1 MPNNKNV
8 ELLKNIQEKVAKS
21 KSILLS
27 DFKGVNSKDLT
38 SFREDIRSKG
48 GEVFVSK
55 NTLLKIAL
63 KGMEGDEKASDS
75 LAGQTVAVVAYDDP
89 ISTIKAFFDF
99 AKKVE
104 NLKAKGG
111 FFESKFVDEKGL
123 IEISKLPSKEELI
136 GRLIGSMNSP
146 VYKFV
151 NTLNQSKSKIVYVLS
166 SISSQKN
173 NQ

>member
-48 GEVFVSK
+48 GEVVVSK

-63 KGMEGDEKASDS
+63 KEMGGEESASKTLS
-75 LAGQTVAVVAYDDP
+75 GQTVAVIAYEDS
-89 ISTIKAFFDF
+89 ISTIKAFFNF

-111 FFESKFVDEKGL
+111 FFESKFVNEKEL
-123 IEISKLPSKEELI
+123 IDISNLPTKEELI
-136 GRLIGSMNSP
+136 GRLIGSVNSP
-146 VYKFV
+146 VYKLV

-166 SISSQKN
+166 SFLSQKN
-173 NQ
+173 NK

>member
-8 ELLKNIQEKVAKS
+8 ALLKAIQEKIGKS

-27 DFKGVNSKDLT
+27 DFKGVNAQDLN
-38 SFREDIRSKG
+38 SFREDIRAKG

-63 KGMEGDEKASDS
+63 NDMEGSEKASDS
-75 LAGQTVAVVAYDDP
+75 LSGQTVAIVAYEDP
-89 ISTIKAFFDF
+89 ISTIKSFFDF
-99 AKKVE
+99 SKKVE

-111 FFESKFVDEKGL
+111 FFENKFVDEKNL

-136 GRLIGSMNSP
+136 GRLIGSLNSP
-146 VYKFV
+146 VYKLV

-166 SISSQKN
+166 SVANQKN
-173 NQ
+173 K

>member
-1 MPNNKNV
+1 MPNKKNV
-8 ELLKNIQEKVAKS
+8 ELLNSIQEKVAKS

-27 DFKGVNSKDLT
+27 DFKGVSAKDLT
-38 SFREDIRSKG
+38 SFREEIRAKG

-63 KGMEGDEKASDS
+63 EGKEGSEKASDS
-75 LAGQTVAVVAYDDP
+75 LTGQTVAVVAYSDP
-89 ISTIKAFFDF
+89 ISTIKSFFDLS
-99 AKKVE
+99 KKIE

-111 FFESKFVDEKGL
+111 FFENKFVDEKAL
-123 IEISKLPSKEELI
+123 VEISKLPSKEELI

-151 NTLNQSKSKIVYVLS
+151 NTLNQSKSKIVYVLN
-166 SISSQKN
+166 SIANQKN
-173 NQ
+173 N

>member
-8 ELLKNIQEKVAKS
+8 ELLKNVQDKVAKS
-21 KSILLS
+21 KSILFS
-27 DFKGVNSKDLT
+27 DFKGVSARDLT
-38 SFREDIRSKG
+38 SFREDIKSKG

-63 KGMEGDEKASDS
+63 KDMEGNEKASES
-75 LAGQTVAVVAYDDP
+75 LTGQTIAVVAYEDP
-89 ISTIKAFFDF
+89 ISTIKSFFDLS
-99 AKKVE
+99 KKIE

-111 FFESKFVDEKGL
+111 FFDNKFVDEKSL
-123 IEISKLPSKEELI
+123 AEISKLPSKEELI

-151 NTLNQSKSKIVYVLS
+151 NTLNQSKSKIVYVLNS
-166 SISSQKN
+166 VANQKN
-173 NQ
+173 K

>member
-1 MPNNKNV
+1 MPNKKNV
-8 ELLKNIQEKVAKS
+8 DLLSNIQEKVAKS

-27 DFKGVNSKDLT
+27 DFKGVSAKDLT
-38 SFREDIRSKG
+38 SFREEIRAKG

-63 KGMEGDEKASDS
+63 KDMEGSEKASKS
-75 LAGQTVAVVAYDDP
+75 LEGQTVAVVAYTDP
-89 ISTIKAFFDF
+89 ISTIKSFFDLS
-99 AKKVE
+99 KKIE

-111 FFESKFVDEKGL
+111 FFEDKFVDENTL
-123 IEISKLPSKEELI
+123 VEISKLPSKEELI

-151 NTLNQSKSKIVYVLS
+151 NTLNQSKSKIVYVLN
-166 SISSQKN
+166 SIANQKN
-173 NQ
+173 N

>member
-8 ELLKNIQEKVAKS
+8 ELLKSIQDKVAKS

-27 DFKGVNSKDLT
+27 DFKGVSAKDLT
-38 SFREDIRSKG
+38 SFREEIRAKG

-63 KGMEGDEKASDS
+63 KDMEGNEKASDS
-75 LAGQTVAVVAYDDP
+75 LAGQTVAVVAYEDP
-89 ISTIKAFFDF
+89 ISTIKSFFDF
-99 AKKVE
+99 TKKIE

-111 FFESKFVDEKGL
+111 FFENKFVDEKSL
-123 IEISKLPSKEELI
+123 VEISKLPSKEELI

-151 NTLNQSKSKIVYVLS
+151 NTLNQSKSKIVYVLNS
-166 SISSQKN
+166 VANQKN
-173 NQ
+173 K

>member
-63 KGMEGDEKASDS
+63 KGMEGEEKASDS

>member
-8 ELLKNIQEKVAKS
+8 ELLKNVQEKVAKS

>member
-8 ELLKNIQEKVAKS
+8 ELLKNVQEKVAKS

-63 KGMEGDEKASDS
+63 KGMEGEEKASDS